1 MLFVYDELAERDT
14 VNDAA
19 TCRVEIRNIHKAYR
33 LNEQPLEVLA
43 GVSLRAAEGTFV
55 TVIGPS
61 GCGKSTLFSIITG
74 LQQPDRGEI
83 CFDGVALR
91 QRLGT
96 VGYMPQRDLLLPWR
110 RVLDNVILGPEVHGE
125 DLTAARREAQ
135 SLLPLFGLEG
145 FADSYPRELSG
156 GMRQRAALLR
166 TFLCRK
172 DVMLLDEPFGALDAI
187 TRSTLQEWL
196 LEVWQQFRH
205 TILFITHDV
214 EEAAFL
220 SDKVYVLSAR
230 PAQVRAELAI
240 PLPRPRQREMTL
252 TPEFAALK
260 QQLLQTLAENESA
273 QVRGT

>member
-1 MLFVYDELAERDT
+1 VLFVYDELAESDT

-19 TCRVEIRNIHKAYR
+19 TCKVEISNIHKAYR
-33 LNEQPLEVLA
+33 SNGQPVEVLA
-43 GVSLRAAEGTFV
+43 GVSLRAAEETFV

-125 DLTAARREAQ
+125 DLAAARREAQ

-145 FADSYPRELSG
+145 FADSYPTELSG

-230 PAQVRAELAI
+230 PAQVRAEVAI

-260 QQLLQTLAENESA
+260 QQLLQTLAEHESA